1 MRTHH
6 VTLRACV
13 SAMRASLAEAPP
25 RRVEDAALYLAHV
38 EGAAPL
44 RRLAEAAG
52 KAPASVHRA
61 IRRMEALRDDPLI
74 DRALETLGAVARG
87 AMGGVGC
94 ADDGAAPGAR
104 DDGDADGQSGAAAPA
119 LISDYGRRVAAR
131 ALERLSEPE
140 AFLMIADGAGKAGVF
155 CRKNRFRRPLGLLT
169 LEAAAELAARDWVRC
184 LSRTNCSAKYVISEA
199 GRAWLRT
206 VLAREAE
213 NQPAAPAADCGE
225 GPAEPTPAPQ
235 LRACL
240 AETPLAWLATRRGA
254 DGAPFLT
261 PAEVEAG
268 ERLVGDFEAAHL
280 AGEALQDWRGLVA
293 PRAPGGDASPPVLA
307 ADRFGR
313 ALEAL
318 GPGLADAALRT
329 CCLREGLESTERRMG
344 WSARSGKVVLKIA
357 LQRLSDHYGLTPAA
371 ARGAGTVAMLPER
384 AA

>member
-87 AMGGVGC
+87 AMGGF
-94 ADDGAAPGAR
+94 ADGDDDEEGSDAGDGEGAR
-104 DDGDADGQSGAAAPA
+104 DPGPEARPA

-140 AFLMIADGAGKAGVF
+140 AFLMIADGAAKAGVF

-169 LEAAAELAARDWVRC
+169 LEAASELAARDWVRC
-184 LSRTNCSAKYVISEA
+184 LTRTSHSAKYVITEA
-199 GRAWLRT
+199 GRAWLRS

-213 NQPAAPAADCGE
+213 TPPAAPSGCICEAPAAPA
-225 GPAEPTPAPQ
+225 PAPQ
-235 LRACL
+235 LRGSL

-268 ERLVGDFEAAHL
+268 ERLIGDFEAAHL
-280 AGEALQDWRGLVA
+280 AGDAVQDWRGLVA
-293 PRAPGGDASPPVLA
+293 PRACGRDAAPAALA
-307 ADRFGR
+307 AERLGR

-318 GPGLADAALRT
+318 GSGLADAALRT

-357 LQRLSDHYGLTPAA
+357 LQRLSDHYGL
-371 ARGAGTVAMLPER
+371 ARAGGRLAESPDR